1 MIAKAQMD
9 GLRSGRSGTMLAESV
24 LICGESG
31 DVSGESVESWKERLP
46 ELVLAY
52 NKEDIII
59 EHG

>member
-1 MIAKAQMD
+1 MD